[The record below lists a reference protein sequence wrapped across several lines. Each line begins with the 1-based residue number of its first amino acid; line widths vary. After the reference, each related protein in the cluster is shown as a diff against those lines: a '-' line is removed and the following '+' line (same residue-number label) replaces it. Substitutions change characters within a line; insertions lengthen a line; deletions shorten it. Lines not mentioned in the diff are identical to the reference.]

1 MNYQKIKKQAEEF
14 FAQGNYELALNK
26 YGLILK
32 DNPEDK
38 EIKICV
44 LLCDLAT
51 ENEFEAH
58 ALFDYYFIVK
68 ENGDTNIEQ
77 SIERMIASTNKENQ
91 ISEFL
96 TSLNIDAYNYL
107 DGISYDEFE
116 KIIAKEKDFKK
127 SFENIVYSTKIIIT
141 NRYEMYKFLNTLIK
155 NKFYNTA
162 IDYIE
167 SANMV
172 FKNDKKLVEL
182 TDKIRK
188 LKKIEIKDK

>member
-155 NKFYNTA
+155 NRFYNTA